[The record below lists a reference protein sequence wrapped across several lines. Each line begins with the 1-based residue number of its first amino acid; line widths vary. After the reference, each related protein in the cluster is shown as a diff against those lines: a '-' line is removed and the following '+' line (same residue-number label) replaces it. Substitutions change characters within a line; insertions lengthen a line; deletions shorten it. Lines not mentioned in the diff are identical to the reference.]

1 MKSEESSLQIDERP
15 DPDKLL
21 KQIQAESSQRGRLKI
36 FFGAVAGVGK
46 TYAMLEEAGLRKKEG
61 VDVVV
66 GIAETHKRPETEVLL
81 EGLQIIPL
89 KSLSYRR
96 IEVKEFDLEAA
107 PRRHPALIL
116 VDELAHSNAPG
127 SRHAKRWQDVE
138 ELLEAGINVYTTLN
152 VQHCESVK
160 DVVAQITQVIVR
172 ETVPDAFIEKAD
184 QIELVDIPT
193 EELLKRLREGKVY
206 LGEQAELAARNFF
219 RFGNLI
225 ALRQL
230 ALKYT
235 TRSVDTKLRL
245 FRDAHA
251 ISTVWKVGE
260 HFLVCISSNPR
271 AVQIIRAAK
280 QIASDLGAQ
289 WTVVHVETPLAFE
302 RKARDRQQVA
312 DMLRFAEK
320 MGAGTMTLS
329 GEDVAETL
337 ISYARTKNISR
348 IIIGKP
354 GKRSL
359 REMFLGSFIDKLTHK
374 CGEIDLYLISGESEE
389 ESPPMQYVPPKS
401 FSWNAFTWAVLTV
414 GLCMAVDELL
424 FPYLALANLIM
435 VYLLGVVYLAYRYG
449 RFISI
454 VGIILSVACFDF
466 FFVPPFYTFSVID
479 KEHLITFAVM
489 LVVGLIIGS
498 LTGRLRQQT
507 IELRLREE
515 NTQVVYSLS
524 RDLAKS
530 SRPDELFQI
539 LLSHIQDFFKCPS
552 AVFVPNSNN
561 KDLTILTAVSRGR
574 EPASKEQAVAAWVYE
589 RRKMAGKGTDTF
601 SGSEGL
607 YVPLIGSQEI
617 VGVLG
622 VFPGDGTQLM
632 IPDNFHTLEMFV
644 SQTALAVEGA
654 RLAEAKIRAESELTK
669 ARIRNM
675 ILDTAA
681 YDVKCSLNMISRAA
695 SELLKPE
702 IVIDETRR
710 NSLIKEIIRQAELL
724 DNLTD
729 DLPKVIDDLKQG

>member
-1 MKSEESSLQIDERP
+1 MDERP

-21 KQIQAESSQRGRLKI
+21 KQIQAESSKRGRLKI

-46 TYAMLEEAGLRKKEG
+46 TYAMLEQARLRKKEG

-66 GIAETHKRPETEVLL
+66 GIVETHKRPETEILL
-81 EGLQIIPL
+81 EGLPIIPL
-89 KSLSYRR
+89 KPLAYRN

-107 PRRHPALIL
+107 LKSRPALIL

-138 ELLEAGINVYTTLN
+138 ELLEASINVYTTLN
-152 VQHCESVK
+152 VQHCESVN
-160 DVVAQITQVIVR
+160 DVVAQITKVIVR
-172 ETVPDAFIEKAD
+172 ETVPDTVVEKAEE
-184 QIELVDIPT
+184 IELVDIPT

-206 LGEQAELAARNFF
+206 LGVQAELAARNFF

-245 FRDAHA
+245 FKDTHA

-271 AVQIIRAAK
+271 AAKIIRAAR

-289 WTVVHVETPLAFE
+289 WTVVHVEGPSAF
-302 RKARDRQQVA
+302 DRRSEDKRQVA
-312 DMLRFAEK
+312 EMLRFAEK
-320 MGAGTMTLS
+320 MGASTLTLS

-337 ISYARTKNISR
+337 ISYARSKNISR

-354 GKRSL
+354 GKPNL
-359 REMFLGSFIDKLTHK
+359 REIVFGSFIDKLTRK

-389 ESPPMQYVPPKS
+389 ESPKMQYVPATS
-401 FSWNAFTWAVLTV
+401 FSWKAFFGAVLTIV
-414 GLCMAVDELL
+414 LCTAVNGLL
-424 FPYLALANLIM
+424 FSRLALANLIM
-435 VYLLGVVYLAYRYG
+435 VYLLGVVWLAYRYG

-454 VGIILSVACFDF
+454 VGILLSVACFDF
-466 FFVPPFYTFSVID
+466 FFVPPFYSFSVMGR
-479 KEHLITFAVM
+479 EHLITFAVM
-489 LVVGLIIGS
+489 LIVGLIIGS

-507 IELRLREE
+507 LELRLREQ

-530 SRPDELFQI
+530 SRPDELFQFF
-539 LLSHIQDFFKCPS
+539 LSHIQDFFKCPA
-552 AVFVPNSNN
+552 AVFVADSTG
-561 KDLTILTAVSRGR
+561 KALTVLTAIARGR
-574 EPASKEQAVAAWVYE
+574 EPASKELAVASWVYE
-589 RRKMAGKGTDTF
+589 HRKMAGKGTDTF

-622 VFPGDGTQLM
+622 IFPGDEKQLM
-632 IPDNFHTLEMFV
+632 SPDNFHTLEMFV

-654 RLAEAKIRAESELTK
+654 RLAEANTRAESELAK

-675 ILDTAA
+675 ILDTVA
-681 YDVKCSLNMISRAA
+681 YDIKCSLNIISRAA
-695 SELLKPE
+695 SELLNPE
-702 IVIDETRR
+702 IIIDEAKRT
-710 NSLIKEIIRQAELL
+710 SLIKEIIRQAEQL
-724 DNLTD
+724 DSLTVV
-729 DLPKVIDDLKQG
+729 LPKVMDELKQG

>member
-1 MKSEESSLQIDERP
+1 MDERP

-21 KQIQAESSQRGRLKI
+21 EQVQAESSQRGRLKI

-46 TYAMLEEAGLRKKEG
+46 TYAMLEQARLRKKEG

-66 GIAETHKRPETEVLL
+66 GIIETHKRPETEVLL
-81 EGLQIIPL
+81 EGLKSIPL
-89 KSLSYRR
+89 KTLGYRN

-107 PRRHPALIL
+107 LRKRPALIL

-152 VQHCESVK
+152 VQHCESVN
-160 DVVAQITQVIVR
+160 DIVAQITQVIVR
-172 ETVPDAFIEKAD
+172 ETVPDTFVEKAD
-184 QIELVDIPT
+184 EIELVDIPT

-235 TRSVDTKLRL
+235 SRSVDTKLRH
-245 FRDAHA
+245 FKDIHA

-271 AVQIIRAAK
+271 AIKVIRAAR

-289 WTVVHVETPLAFE
+289 WTVVHVEGPSAFE
-302 RKARDRQQVA
+302 LKAEDKRRVA

-320 MGAGTMTLS
+320 MGASTMTLS
-329 GEDVAETL
+329 GEDVADTL
-337 ISYARTKNISR
+337 ISYARSKNISR

-354 GKRSL
+354 GKPSL
-359 REMFLGSFIDKLTHK
+359 REMVFGSFIDKLTRK

-389 ESPPMQYVPPKS
+389 ESPTVQYVPATS
-401 FSWNAFTWAVLTV
+401 FSWKALFWAVLTV
-414 GLCMAVDELL
+414 GLCTAVDKLL
-424 FPYLALANLIM
+424 FPYLALANLVM
-435 VYLLGVVYLAYRYG
+435 VYLLGVVWLAYRYG

-454 VGIILSVACFDF
+454 VGIVLSVACFDF
-466 FFVPPFYTFSVID
+466 FFVPPFYSFSVMGE
-479 KEHLITFAVM
+479 EHLITFAVM
-489 LVVGLIIGS
+489 LLVGLIIGS
-498 LTGRLRQQT
+498 LTARLRQQT

-515 NTQVVYSLS
+515 NTQVIYSLS

-539 LLSHIQDFFKCPS
+539 FLSHTQDFFKCPA
-552 AVFVPNSNN
+552 AVFVPSPANR
-561 KDLTILTAVSRGR
+561 DLTILTAVLSGR

-589 RRKMAGKGTDTF
+589 HRKMAGKGTDTF

-622 VFPGDGTQLM
+622 VFPDNEKQFM
-632 IPDNFHTLEMFV
+632 SPDNFHTLEMFV

-654 RLAEAKIRAESELTK
+654 RLAEANIRVESELTK
-669 ARIRNM
+669 TRFRNM
-675 ILDTAA
+675 ILDTAT
-681 YDVKCSLNMISRAA
+681 YDVKCSLNVISKAA

-702 IVIDETRR
+702 IVIDEAKRT
-710 NSLIKEIIRQAELL
+710 SLIKEIIGQAEQL
-724 DNLTD
+724 DSLTVE
-729 DLPKVIDDLKQG
+729 LPKVMDDLKQG